1 VTLRGG
7 RRKENKE
14 LREGENEEGKRAM
27 NFEIKQ

>member
-14 LREGENEEGKRAM
+14 LREGGNEEGKRVM